1 MEEQRGGQRK
11 SNIVTLGSQAAIKKL
26 LAELCPITFQ
36 QLVVLLHFIVLV
48 VLWFFREPRCVEV
61 RTLLVTILRNI
72 ILEIFQIHVWVGSHV
87 LDDASS
93 AMLIVFLLFSFPSH
107 SSSASGPSPPW
118 RSPPLAPRC
127 WTGSSCRRGSPGASG
142 QCQPG
147 RWYVGG
153 DLLHHG
159 GPHTGHLQRENR
171 QHSAALHG
179 RGSAG
184 HGGEEC
190 GVSTPVPG

>member
-1 MEEQRGGQRK
+1 MVGIAERWTEK
-11 SNIVTLGSQAAIKKL
+11 MLVKKYT
-26 LAELCPITFQ
+26 ELCPITFQ

-48 VLWFFREPRCVEV
+48 VLWCFFREPRCVEV

-72 ILEIFQIHVWVGSHV
+72 ILAIFQIHARVGSHV

-147 RWYVGG
+147 RWWW
-153 DLLHHG
+153 
-159 GPHTGHLQRENR
+159 
-171 QHSAALHG
+171 
-179 RGSAG
+179 
-184 HGGEEC
+184 
-190 GVSTPVPG
+190 

>member
-1 MEEQRGGQRK
+1 MNSIRNVNMVGRAERWTEK
-11 SNIVTLGSQAAIKKL
+11 IYIVTLGSQAAIKKL

-72 ILEIFQIHVWVGSHV
+72 ILAIFQIHARVGSHV
-87 LDDASS
+87 LDDAS

-127 WTGSSCRRGSPGASG
+127 WTGSSCRRGSPWASG

-147 RWYVGG
+147 RWWW
-153 DLLHHG
+153 
-159 GPHTGHLQRENR
+159 
-171 QHSAALHG
+171 
-179 RGSAG
+179 
-184 HGGEEC
+184 
-190 GVSTPVPG
+190 